1 MLKRE
6 NDNKLKWERRQKE
19 ADKERKK
26 RANELN
32 FSYLEHKK
40 KVVDFS
46 KQLDR
51 KAVQEYHKHV

>member
-6 NDNKLKWERRQKE
+6 NDNKLKWERRQKK

-32 FSYLEHKK
+32 
-40 KVVDFS
+40 
-46 KQLDR
+46 
-51 KAVQEYHKHV
+51 